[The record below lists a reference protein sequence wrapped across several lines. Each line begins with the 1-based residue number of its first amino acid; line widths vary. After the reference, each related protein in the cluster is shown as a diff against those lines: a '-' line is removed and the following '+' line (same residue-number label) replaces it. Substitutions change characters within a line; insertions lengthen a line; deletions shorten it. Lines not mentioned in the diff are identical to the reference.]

1 MIVLGLTGSLGMGKT
16 TTAKLFAEE
25 GVPVF
30 DADAV
35 VHRLYDGEAA
45 PLIEAAFPGTTADG
59 RVDRAKLSARVIG
72 MTEALK
78 KLETIVHPLVQT
90 AREQFLAEAEERG
103 VPVVLLDVPLLFET
117 GGHGRVD
124 KVAVVSA
131 PPEVQR
137 ERVLE
142 RPDMT
147 VEKFEAFL
155 ERQMSD
161 SEKRGRADFVI
172 DTSQGI
178 EPAREQVRAILRA
191 LAAATPSR
199 QKK

>member
-1 MIVLGLTGSLGMGKT
+1 MIVLGLTGSLGMGKS
-16 TTAKLFAEE
+16 TTAKMFADE

-35 VHRLYDGEAA
+35 VHQLYEGEAV

-59 RVDRAKLSARVIG
+59 RVDRAKLSARVLG
-72 MTEALK
+72 MTEALN
-78 KLETIVHPLVQT
+78 KLEGIVHPLVQA
-90 AREQFLAEAEERG
+90 AREKFLIEAEERG

-124 KVAVVSA
+124 KVVVVSA

-155 ERQMSD
+155 ERQMPD
-161 SEKRGRADFVI
+161 SEKQLRADFLI
-172 DTSQGI
+172 DTGQGI
-178 EPAREQVRAILRA
+178 EPAREQVRALLKA
-191 LAAATPSR
+191 LAGAATPRPNS
-199 QKK
+199 